1 MQNTCEKMF
10 HLLPISANISGCRNI
25 VTQFG
30 SVWLLRNVTQHCWQ
44 NIRSFCQQTSKPIFS
59 LYSLQLSCYVHL
71 YLVYCFAGESTMHH
85 VQTLWKS
92 CFPGSK
98 HWQAAKKAALK
109 KGMCLV
115 DKTEFELGTNTA
127 QHYLRTYCTS
137 EGYNK
142 ITPNKFLIVPMQKK
156 HKEW

>member
-1 MQNTCEKMF
+1 MF

-44 NIRSFCQQTSKPIFS
+44 NIREVSASRQANPFFPYILCS
-59 LYSLQLSCYVHL
+59 LSCYVHP

-127 QHYLRTYCTS
+127 LHYLRKYCTS
-137 EGYNK
+137 KGYNK

-156 HKEW
+156 KHKEW

>member
-1 MQNTCEKMF
+1 MTSSQCHTA
-10 HLLPISANISGCRNI
+10 LL
-25 VTQFG
+25 TKHQ
-30 SVWLLRNVTQHCWQ
+30 
-44 NIRSFCQQTSKPIFS
+44 RSFCQQTSKPIFS
-59 LYSLQLSCYVHL
+59 LHSLQLSCYVHP
-71 YLVYCFAGESTMHH
+71 YLIYCFAGESTMHH
-85 VQTLWKS
+85 VQTLLKS

-127 QHYLRTYCTS
+127 QHYLRKNCTS

-156 HKEW
+156 QGVIKQYFLQTWST